1 VIPVARSTK
10 GRRRSDMANEMT
22 VIYRGAEVTL
32 TEDETIRIFAL
43 VINAIQD
50 RTYSESLRDAAT
62 KFADTLTNHLP

>member
-1 VIPVARSTK
+1 
-10 GRRRSDMANEMT
+10 MANEMT
-22 VIYRGAEVTL
+22 VTYRGAEVTL